1 MKILILTGLLPLV
14 VLAQPR
20 PITMEKAVQLA
31 LQQNKGLQ
39 SAAMTTDYYRAL
51 VKTSGELP
59 KTELR
64 LQYGQY
70 NSYAWQDN
78 HISLTQV
85 IPFPSTFSAKKQL
98 AGAQVEKSQWEKAG
112 TQNELI
118 YQVRQAYVQLL
129 YLREREK
136 LLVQQDSLFSV
147 FARSADLRYRSGES
161 RMLEK
166 TAAEGRVQEARNGI
180 SQNEA
185 DMNICMARLQSL
197 LGSNEPLEITETM
210 IPAAN
215 RQTGI
220 VPDSVAVMSNP
231 YLQSLKQEITITARQ
246 KKVYSTAI
254 SPDITVGYFNQSL
267 IGTQVSSGSTKLAT
281 GSDRF
286 QGFQLGLAL
295 PLWFG
300 PLKAKVN
307 AEEKKQKAANLNY
320 ENNRMLMQSRY
331 LQAVQQFNKQ
341 QNNIIYYN
349 NTALPNAE
357 LILKQSRQAYGSGE
371 IGYAEH
377 FLNMEQA
384 LGIRQ
389 GYLQT
394 LHDAEQAALYIEYLE
409 GTHL

>member
-1 MKILILTGLLPLV
+1 MKIFIFIGLLPL
-14 VLAQPR
+14 AAFSQPR
-20 PITMEKAVQLA
+20 LLTMEKAVQLA

-39 SAAMTTDYYRAL
+39 SAVMTTDYYRAL

-59 KTELR
+59 KTELT

-78 HISLTQV
+78 HVSITQV
-85 IPFPSTFSAKKQL
+85 IPFPATFGAKKQL
-98 AGAQVEKSQWEKAG
+98 AVAQVQKSQWDKAS

-118 YQVRQAYVQLL
+118 YQVKQVYVQLL

-136 LLVQQDSLFSV
+136 LLIQQDSLFSS
-147 FARSADLRYRSGES
+147 FARSADLRYRTGES

-166 TAAEGRVQEARNGI
+166 AAAEGRLQEARNGI
-180 SQNEA
+180 RQNEA
-185 DMNICMARLQSL
+185 DMNIYMARLQFL
-197 LGSNEPLEITETM
+197 LGSNEPVEITETM
-210 IPAAN
+210 LPVAN
-215 RQTGI
+215 RQTDI
-220 VPDSVAVMSNP
+220 VSDSIAVSANP
-231 YLQSLKQEITITARQ
+231 NLQALKQEITIAAKQQ
-246 KKVYSTAI
+246 KVFSTAI

-267 IGTQVSSGSTKLAT
+267 IGTQVASGSSKLAT

-300 PLKAKVN
+300 PLKAKVY
-307 AEEKKQKAANLNY
+307 AEEKKQMAAALSY

-331 LQAVQQFNKQ
+331 QQAVQQYNKQ
-341 QNNIIYYN
+341 QNNLIYYN
-349 NTALPNAE
+349 NTAIPNAE
-357 LILKQSRQAYGSGE
+357 LILKQSLQAYNSGE

-377 FLNMEQA
+377 FLNIEQA

-389 GYLQT
+389 GCLQT
-394 LHDAEQAALYIEYLE
+394 IHDAAQAALYIEYLE
-409 GTHL
+409 GTHQ